1 MTFSSEIQLRKA
13 IRDGLLANSALVA
26 KLGGARVYDEAPRE
40 QASPY
45 VVFARSEARDWSTMT
60 EAGCEH
66 LLTLEVWSQKAGAR
80 EALEIAGCIADVL
93 QDAPMALSG
102 ATCVNLRVVSI
113 ETLRQNANRFVRA
126 RLKLRALVETEH

>member
-1 MTFSSEIQLRKA
+1 MVFSNEIGLRKS
-13 IRDGLLANSALVA
+13 IRDRLLADSALVA

-80 EALEIAGCIADVL
+80 EALDIAGRIADLL
-93 QDAPMALSG
+93 QDAPLVMSG
-102 ATCVNLRVVSI
+102 AICVNLRVASI

-126 RLKLRALVETEH
+126 RVKLRVLVETEQ